1 MKLVTNC
8 FHFWCKKLHFCTL
21 NYLTLLTMSSL
32 WFVSGKMD
40 ETLTSP
46 LYAMLCIAITGIASA
61 AISFTYVFLKLK
73 INHVIKK
80 LLLFGTAQQAV
91 GYGVIASSIVVS
103 FIQGFISKLTCIFG
117 FISFA
122 ASILGSQSVVT
133 MISVIR

>member
-1 MKLVTNC
+1 
-8 FHFWCKKLHFCTL
+8 
-21 NYLTLLTMSSL
+21 
-32 WFVSGKMD
+32 MD

-46 LYAMLCIAITGIASA
+46 LYAMLCIAIIGIASA
-61 AISFTYVFLKLK
+61 ALSFAYVFLKLQ

-91 GYGVIASSIVVS
+91 GYGIITTSILVS
-103 FIQGFISKLTCIFG
+103 LVQGFISKLTCIFG
-117 FISFA
+117 FTSFA